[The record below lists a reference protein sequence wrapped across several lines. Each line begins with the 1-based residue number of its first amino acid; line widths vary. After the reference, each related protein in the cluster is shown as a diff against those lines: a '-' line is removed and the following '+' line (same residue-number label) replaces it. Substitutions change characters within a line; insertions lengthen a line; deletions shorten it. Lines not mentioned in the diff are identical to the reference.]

1 MTWVFP
7 HATQP
12 SQKKTLCTKTLC
24 RHVFLDLQYCVNKI
38 IFLSLAN
45 FTQCLKK
52 IGLAASLLV
61 LFKKKGQR
69 EEMRK
74 IHS

>member
-1 MTWVFP
+1 MTWGFP

-12 SQKKTLCTKTLC
+12 SQKKTLC
-24 RHVFLDLQYCVNKI
+24 RHAFLDLQYCVNKL

-52 IGLAASLLV
+52 IGLAASPLV